1 MITLCIENPRDST
14 HKKKKKNLKTN
25 LAKLKDT
32 ESTHKN
38 QLCFYTNNDQSEKE
52 VKKIILFMRASKRIK
67 YLAINLTKEAKDLY
81 TETTKLK
88 ELLKEDANK

>member
-1 MITLCIENPRDST
+1 M
-14 HKKKKKNLKTN
+14 
-25 LAKLKDT
+25 KDT

-88 ELLKEDANK
+88 ELLKEDANKWKDSMLTTGR

>member
-1 MITLCIENPRDST
+1 M
-14 HKKKKKNLKTN
+14 
-25 LAKLKDT
+25 KDT

-52 VKKIILFMRASKRIK
+52 VRKIILFMRASKGIK

-88 ELLKEDANK
+88 ELLKEDANKWKDSMLTTGR